1 MHVEAKVSASWLRA
15 ARARFESCFDGHA
28 SPWIYDALRIGLA
41 LVFLV
46 RQADWLRPW
55 LPLEHHKSV
64 HGLLFYES
72 APMGPALRSPWL
84 VGAALSTT
92 VTRALIVLRTA
103 LSFTLL
109 LGVRARLS
117 AALLGGVSLALVAAD
132 RYRYFHHL
140 FLLYVALL
148 WLSLAPIGER
158 FTWSQALAWARRHFG
173 GADVEPLRVN
183 PPAAWPLQL
192 LRALTLSVYAA
203 AGFSKLNAS
212 WLRGD
217 ALRDLELV
225 RLLDGRAW
233 ELLRN
238 LLGYSGIAWLACT
251 FELAVCLLLC
261 IPITRRA
268 AVLAAMGFHAGISA
282 CMPVFSFGAQMSVL
296 LLSFL
301 SERKLPKRP

>member
-1 MHVEAKVSASWLRA
+1 MSASWLRA

-72 APMGPALRSPWL
+72 APMAPALRSPWL

-158 FTWSQALAWARRHFG
+158 FTWRQVLARARRQLG
-173 GADVEPLRVN
+173 RVDARPLDASA
-183 PPAAWPLQL
+183 PAAWPLQL

-203 AGFSKLNAS
+203 AGFSKLNVG

-217 ALRDLELV
+217 VLRDLELV

-261 IPITRRA
+261 VPITRRA

-301 SERKLPKRP
+301 SERKLPKRT